1 MQMQQ
6 LWDALGCCLQA
17 IGHYSAQKKNYKQP
31 LSPLEAAIH
40 CARAYAMAAMAMGRR
55 YATGRDKMSSSGDPL
70 SVAVVLGVFAGV
82 ERLRFKEDT

>member
-1 MQMQQ
+1 
-6 LWDALGCCLQA
+6 
-17 IGHYSAQKKNYKQP
+17 
-31 LSPLEAAIH
+31 LEAAIH

>member
-17 IGHYSAQKKNYKQP
+17 ITQPKKNYKQP